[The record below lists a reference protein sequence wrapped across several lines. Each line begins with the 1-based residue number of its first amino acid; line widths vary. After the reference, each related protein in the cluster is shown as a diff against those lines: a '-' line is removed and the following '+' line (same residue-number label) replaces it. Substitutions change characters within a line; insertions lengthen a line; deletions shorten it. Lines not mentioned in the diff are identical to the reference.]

1 MEKKKFIVY
10 YENGEKLEVLHELN
24 SLGSLVGYL
33 IGLLALSFLDD
44 KIRIE
49 TK

>member
-10 YENGEKLEVLHELN
+10 YENGELLEVLYEC
-24 SLGSLVGYL
+24 SSIAALVGYL
-33 IGLLALSFLDD
+33 LGILEYSIYANKL
-44 KIRIE
+44 RIE